1 MACGE
6 CVIPPLGYPG
16 CYPPAIPTDVG
27 RRIVRVSVPG
37 LQGPPGETGAL
48 GYSTRT
54 CASLGALSAA
64 VEKSG
69 IALDTL
75 TEEGSYVV
83 TGATGLPADFTADPV
98 FVTVTKA
105 GTATVQMVG
114 GVQGAEYK
122 LFARTAADG
131 AYGEFAQIG
140 AKTDLTDYAKKSEVA
155 TQISEAVNPV
165 KTTAEAAQ
173 AKANENAGKI
183 TALGATVGEHTT
195 KLTSLES
202 QVQTN
207 TAAIQKNAGDI
218 TTINVTLEELQATD
232 IVLSGDFSDPHKQL
246 VNLVDNT
253 NFQISGSNIQ
263 NGSSSYNKNSGTS
276 YGYIKLTTKEQ
287 CTLSVTGYVSSES
300 NSDFGGVY
308 VGSKIYKPTQSQAKN
323 GTADSTGT
331 YLIRQSGSN
340 SSKEYT
346 MTLTANTTYYLN
358 FFYVKDSSS
367 NSNSDQ
373 IFVSKIQ
380 YRAVV

>member
-1 MACGE
+1 MAE
-6 CVIPPLGYPG
+6 ISKSLES
-16 CYPPAIPTDVG
+16 
-27 RRIVRVSVPG
+27 RVSEFAARTGQEIKKVRG
-37 LQGPPGETGAL
+37 EIATSNTAAEALTQRVAANEGAITNLQSEVAEKVEIDDAQASATKTYSSQKVDSQITAAKQSVKNDLLGGAGEAYDTLKELADAL
-48 GYSTRT
+48 VTNKDAITALQQIAQGHVQFDKAQALNDDQKKQAR
-54 CASLGALSAA
+54 ANIGALSAA

-83 TGATGLPADFTADPV
+83 TGATSLPADFTADPV

-131 AYGEFAQIG
+131 AFGEFAQIG

-183 TALGATVGEHTT
+183 TALEATVGEHTT

-218 TTINVTLEELQATD
+218 TTINANIGTKQ
-232 IVLSGDFSDPHKQL
+232 DFVAAFEAAL
-246 VNLVDNT
+246 
-253 NFQISGSNIQ
+253 
-263 NGSSSYNKNSGTS
+263 
-276 YGYIKLTTKEQ
+276 
-287 CTLSVTGYVSSES
+287 
-300 NSDFGGVY
+300 
-308 VGSKIYKPTQSQAKN
+308 A
-323 GTADSTGT
+323 
-331 YLIRQSGSN
+331 
-340 SSKEYT
+340 
-346 MTLTANTTYYLN
+346 
-358 FFYVKDSSS
+358 
-367 NSNSDQ
+367 
-373 IFVSKIQ
+373 
-380 YRAVV
+380 

>member
-1 MACGE
+1 MAE
-6 CVIPPLGYPG
+6 ISKSLES
-16 CYPPAIPTDVG
+16 
-27 RRIVRVSVPG
+27 RVSEFAARTGQEIKKVRG
-37 LQGPPGETGAL
+37 EIATSNTAAEALTQRVAANEGAITALQGEVAKKVEIDDAQASATKTYSSQKVDSQITAAKQAVKDDLLGGAGEAYDTLKELADAL
-48 GYSTRT
+48 VTNKDAITALQQIAQGHVQFDK
-54 CASLGALSAA
+54 AQSLNDEQKKQARANIGALSAA

-83 TGATGLPADFTADPV
+83 TGATGLPADFTSDPV

-183 TALGATVGEHTT
+183 TALEATVGEHTT

-207 TAAIQKNAGDI
+207 TTAIQKNAGDI
-218 TTINVTLEELQATD
+218 TTINANIGAKQ
-232 IVLSGDFSDPHKQL
+232 DFVAAFEAAL
-246 VNLVDNT
+246 
-253 NFQISGSNIQ
+253 
-263 NGSSSYNKNSGTS
+263 
-276 YGYIKLTTKEQ
+276 
-287 CTLSVTGYVSSES
+287 
-300 NSDFGGVY
+300 
-308 VGSKIYKPTQSQAKN
+308 A
-323 GTADSTGT
+323 
-331 YLIRQSGSN
+331 
-340 SSKEYT
+340 
-346 MTLTANTTYYLN
+346 
-358 FFYVKDSSS
+358 
-367 NSNSDQ
+367 
-373 IFVSKIQ
+373 
-380 YRAVV
+380 

>member
-1 MACGE
+1 MAE
-6 CVIPPLGYPG
+6 ISKSLES
-16 CYPPAIPTDVG
+16 
-27 RRIVRVSVPG
+27 RVSEFAARTGQEIKKVRG
-37 LQGPPGETGAL
+37 EIATSNTAAEALTQRVAANEGAITNLQSEVAKKVEIDDAQASATKTYSSQKVDSQITAAKQSVKNDLLGGAGEAYDTLKELADAL
-48 GYSTRT
+48 VTNKDAITALQQIAQGHVQFDK
-54 CASLGALSAA
+54 AQSLNDEQKKQARANIGALSAA

-83 TGATGLPADFTADPV
+83 TGATGLPADFTSDPV

-165 KTTAEAAQ
+165 KATAEAAQ
-173 AKANENAGKI
+173 AKANENASKI
-183 TALGATVGEHTT
+183 TALEATVGEHTT

-218 TTINVTLEELQATD
+218 TTINANIGTKQ
-232 IVLSGDFSDPHKQL
+232 DFVAAFEAAL
-246 VNLVDNT
+246 
-253 NFQISGSNIQ
+253 
-263 NGSSSYNKNSGTS
+263 
-276 YGYIKLTTKEQ
+276 
-287 CTLSVTGYVSSES
+287 
-300 NSDFGGVY
+300 
-308 VGSKIYKPTQSQAKN
+308 A
-323 GTADSTGT
+323 
-331 YLIRQSGSN
+331 
-340 SSKEYT
+340 
-346 MTLTANTTYYLN
+346 
-358 FFYVKDSSS
+358 
-367 NSNSDQ
+367 
-373 IFVSKIQ
+373 
-380 YRAVV
+380 

>member
-1 MACGE
+1 MAE
-6 CVIPPLGYPG
+6 ISKSLES
-16 CYPPAIPTDVG
+16 
-27 RRIVRVSVPG
+27 RVSEFAARTGQEIKKVRG
-37 LQGPPGETGAL
+37 EIATSNTAAEALTQRVAANEGAITNLQSEVAKKVEIDDAQASATKTYSSQKVDSQITAAKQSVKNDLLGGAGEAYDTLKELADAL
-48 GYSTRT
+48 VTNKDAITALQQIAQGHVQFDK
-54 CASLGALSAA
+54 AQALNDDQKKQAHANIGALSAA

-83 TGATGLPADFTADPV
+83 TGATGLPADFTSDPV

-165 KTTAEAAQ
+165 KATAEAAQ

-183 TALGATVGEHTT
+183 TALEATVGEHTT

-207 TAAIQKNAGDI
+207 TATIQKNAGDI
-218 TTINVTLEELQATD
+218 TTINANIGTKQ
-232 IVLSGDFSDPHKQL
+232 DFVAAFEAAL
-246 VNLVDNT
+246 
-253 NFQISGSNIQ
+253 
-263 NGSSSYNKNSGTS
+263 
-276 YGYIKLTTKEQ
+276 
-287 CTLSVTGYVSSES
+287 
-300 NSDFGGVY
+300 
-308 VGSKIYKPTQSQAKN
+308 A
-323 GTADSTGT
+323 
-331 YLIRQSGSN
+331 
-340 SSKEYT
+340 
-346 MTLTANTTYYLN
+346 
-358 FFYVKDSSS
+358 
-367 NSNSDQ
+367 
-373 IFVSKIQ
+373 
-380 YRAVV
+380 

>member
-1 MACGE
+1 MAE
-6 CVIPPLGYPG
+6 ISKSLES
-16 CYPPAIPTDVG
+16 
-27 RRIVRVSVPG
+27 RVSEFAARTGQEIKKVRG
-37 LQGPPGETGAL
+37 EIATSNTAAEALTQRVAANEGAITNIQSEVAKKVEIDDAQASATKTYSSQKVDSQITAAKQSVKNDLLGGAGEAYDTLKELADALVTNKDAITALQQIAQGHVQFDKAQAL
-48 GYSTRT
+48 NDEQKKQARENI
-54 CASLGALSAA
+54 GALSAA

-83 TGATGLPADFTADPV
+83 TGATGLPADFTSDPV

-165 KTTAEAAQ
+165 KVTAEAAQ

-183 TALGATVGEHTT
+183 TALEATVGEHTT

-218 TTINVTLEELQATD
+218 TTINANIGTKQ
-232 IVLSGDFSDPHKQL
+232 DFVAAFEAAL
-246 VNLVDNT
+246 
-253 NFQISGSNIQ
+253 
-263 NGSSSYNKNSGTS
+263 
-276 YGYIKLTTKEQ
+276 
-287 CTLSVTGYVSSES
+287 
-300 NSDFGGVY
+300 
-308 VGSKIYKPTQSQAKN
+308 A
-323 GTADSTGT
+323 
-331 YLIRQSGSN
+331 
-340 SSKEYT
+340 
-346 MTLTANTTYYLN
+346 
-358 FFYVKDSSS
+358 
-367 NSNSDQ
+367 
-373 IFVSKIQ
+373 
-380 YRAVV
+380 

>member
-1 MACGE
+1 MAE
-6 CVIPPLGYPG
+6 ISKSLES
-16 CYPPAIPTDVG
+16 
-27 RRIVRVSVPG
+27 RVSEFAARTGQEIKKVRG
-37 LQGPPGETGAL
+37 EIATSNTAAEALTQRVAANEGAITNLQSEVAKKVEIDDAQASATKTYSSQKVDSQITAAKQSVKNDLLGGAGEAYDTLKELADAL
-48 GYSTRT
+48 VTNKDAITALQQIAQGHVQFDK
-54 CASLGALSAA
+54 AQSLDDEQKKQARANIGALSAA

-83 TGATGLPADFTADPV
+83 TGATGLPADFTSDPV

-165 KTTAEAAQ
+165 KATAEAAQ

-183 TALGATVGEHTT
+183 TALEATVGEHTT

-218 TTINVTLEELQATD
+218 TTINANIGTKQ
-232 IVLSGDFSDPHKQL
+232 DFVAAFEAAL
-246 VNLVDNT
+246 
-253 NFQISGSNIQ
+253 
-263 NGSSSYNKNSGTS
+263 
-276 YGYIKLTTKEQ
+276 
-287 CTLSVTGYVSSES
+287 
-300 NSDFGGVY
+300 
-308 VGSKIYKPTQSQAKN
+308 A
-323 GTADSTGT
+323 
-331 YLIRQSGSN
+331 
-340 SSKEYT
+340 
-346 MTLTANTTYYLN
+346 
-358 FFYVKDSSS
+358 
-367 NSNSDQ
+367 
-373 IFVSKIQ
+373 
-380 YRAVV
+380 

>member
-1 MACGE
+1 MAE
-6 CVIPPLGYPG
+6 ISKSLES
-16 CYPPAIPTDVG
+16 
-27 RRIVRVSVPG
+27 RVSEFAARTGQEIKKVRG
-37 LQGPPGETGAL
+37 EIATSNTAAEALTQRVAANEGAITALQGEVAKKVEIDDAQASGTKTYSSQKVEAKITAAKQSVKDDLLGGAGEAYDTLKELADAL
-48 GYSTRT
+48 VTNKDAITALQQIAQGHVQFDK
-54 CASLGALSAA
+54 AQSLNDEQKKQARANIGALSAA

-83 TGATGLPADFTADPV
+83 TGATGLPADFTSDPV

-165 KTTAEAAQ
+165 KATAEAAQ
-173 AKANENAGKI
+173 AKVNENAGKI
-183 TALGATVGEHTT
+183 TALEATVGEHTT

-218 TTINVTLEELQATD
+218 TTINANIGTKQ
-232 IVLSGDFSDPHKQL
+232 DFVAAFEAAL
-246 VNLVDNT
+246 
-253 NFQISGSNIQ
+253 
-263 NGSSSYNKNSGTS
+263 
-276 YGYIKLTTKEQ
+276 
-287 CTLSVTGYVSSES
+287 
-300 NSDFGGVY
+300 
-308 VGSKIYKPTQSQAKN
+308 A
-323 GTADSTGT
+323 
-331 YLIRQSGSN
+331 
-340 SSKEYT
+340 
-346 MTLTANTTYYLN
+346 
-358 FFYVKDSSS
+358 
-367 NSNSDQ
+367 
-373 IFVSKIQ
+373 
-380 YRAVV
+380 

>member
-1 MACGE
+1 MAE
-6 CVIPPLGYPG
+6 ISKSLES
-16 CYPPAIPTDVG
+16 
-27 RRIVRVSVPG
+27 RVSEFGARTGQEIKKVRG
-37 LQGPPGETGAL
+37 EIATSNTAAEALTQRVAANEGAITNLQSEVANKVEIDDAQASATKTYSSQKVDSQITAAKQSVKNDLLGGAGEAYDTLKELADAL
-48 GYSTRT
+48 VTNKDAITALQQIAQGHVQFDKAQALNDDQKKQAR
-54 CASLGALSAA
+54 ANIGALSAA

-83 TGATGLPADFTADPV
+83 TGATGLPADFTSDPV

-165 KTTAEAAQ
+165 KATAEAAQ

-183 TALGATVGEHTT
+183 TALEATVGEHTT

-207 TAAIQKNAGDI
+207 TATIQKNAGDI
-218 TTINVTLEELQATD
+218 TTINANIGTKQ
-232 IVLSGDFSDPHKQL
+232 DFVAAFEAAL
-246 VNLVDNT
+246 
-253 NFQISGSNIQ
+253 
-263 NGSSSYNKNSGTS
+263 
-276 YGYIKLTTKEQ
+276 
-287 CTLSVTGYVSSES
+287 
-300 NSDFGGVY
+300 
-308 VGSKIYKPTQSQAKN
+308 A
-323 GTADSTGT
+323 
-331 YLIRQSGSN
+331 
-340 SSKEYT
+340 
-346 MTLTANTTYYLN
+346 
-358 FFYVKDSSS
+358 
-367 NSNSDQ
+367 
-373 IFVSKIQ
+373 
-380 YRAVV
+380 

>member
-1 MACGE
+1 MAE
-6 CVIPPLGYPG
+6 ISKSLES
-16 CYPPAIPTDVG
+16 
-27 RRIVRVSVPG
+27 RVSEFAARTGQEIKRVRG
-37 LQGPPGETGAL
+37 EIATSNTAAEALTQRVAANEGAITNLQSEVAKKVEIDDAQASATKTYSSQKVDSQITAAKQSVKNDLLGGAGEAYDTLKELADAL
-48 GYSTRT
+48 VTNKDAITALQQIAQGHVQFDKAQALNDDQKKQAR
-54 CASLGALSAA
+54 ANIGALSAA

-83 TGATGLPADFTADPV
+83 TGATGLPADFTSDPV

-165 KTTAEAAQ
+165 KATAEAAQ

-183 TALGATVGEHTT
+183 TALEATVGEHTT

-207 TAAIQKNAGDI
+207 TATIQKNAGDI
-218 TTINVTLEELQATD
+218 TTINANIGTKQ
-232 IVLSGDFSDPHKQL
+232 DFVAAFEAAL
-246 VNLVDNT
+246 
-253 NFQISGSNIQ
+253 
-263 NGSSSYNKNSGTS
+263 
-276 YGYIKLTTKEQ
+276 
-287 CTLSVTGYVSSES
+287 
-300 NSDFGGVY
+300 
-308 VGSKIYKPTQSQAKN
+308 A
-323 GTADSTGT
+323 
-331 YLIRQSGSN
+331 
-340 SSKEYT
+340 
-346 MTLTANTTYYLN
+346 
-358 FFYVKDSSS
+358 
-367 NSNSDQ
+367 
-373 IFVSKIQ
+373 
-380 YRAVV
+380 

>member
-1 MACGE
+1 MAE
-6 CVIPPLGYPG
+6 ISKSLES
-16 CYPPAIPTDVG
+16 
-27 RRIVRVSVPG
+27 RVSEFAARTGQEIKKVRG
-37 LQGPPGETGAL
+37 EIATSNTAAEALTQRVAANEGAITALQGEVAKKVEIDDAQASGTKTYSSQKVEAKITAAKQSVKDDLLGGAGEAYDTLKELADAL
-48 GYSTRT
+48 VTNKDAIIALQQIAQGHVQFDK
-54 CASLGALSAA
+54 AQSLNDEQKKQARANIGALSAA

-83 TGATGLPADFTADPV
+83 TGATGLPADFTSDPV

-165 KTTAEAAQ
+165 KATAEAAQ

-183 TALGATVGEHTT
+183 TALEATVGEHTT

-218 TTINVTLEELQATD
+218 TTINANIGTKQ
-232 IVLSGDFSDPHKQL
+232 DFVAAFEAAL
-246 VNLVDNT
+246 
-253 NFQISGSNIQ
+253 
-263 NGSSSYNKNSGTS
+263 
-276 YGYIKLTTKEQ
+276 
-287 CTLSVTGYVSSES
+287 
-300 NSDFGGVY
+300 
-308 VGSKIYKPTQSQAKN
+308 A
-323 GTADSTGT
+323 
-331 YLIRQSGSN
+331 
-340 SSKEYT
+340 
-346 MTLTANTTYYLN
+346 
-358 FFYVKDSSS
+358 
-367 NSNSDQ
+367 
-373 IFVSKIQ
+373 
-380 YRAVV
+380 

>member
-1 MACGE
+1 MAE
-6 CVIPPLGYPG
+6 ISKSLES
-16 CYPPAIPTDVG
+16 
-27 RRIVRVSVPG
+27 RVSEFAARTGQEIKKVRG
-37 LQGPPGETGAL
+37 EIATSNTAAEALTQRVAANEGAITALQGEVAKKVEIDDAQASGTKTYSSQKVEAKITAAKQSVKDDLLGGAGEAYDTLKELADAL
-48 GYSTRT
+48 VTNKDAITALQQIAQGHVQFDK
-54 CASLGALSAA
+54 AQSLNDEQKKQARANIGALSAA

-83 TGATGLPADFTADPV
+83 TGATGLPADFTSDPV

-165 KTTAEAAQ
+165 KATAEAAQ

-183 TALGATVGEHTT
+183 TALEATVGEHTT

-207 TAAIQKNAGDI
+207 TAAIKKNAGDI
-218 TTINVTLEELQATD
+218 TTINANIGTKQ
-232 IVLSGDFSDPHKQL
+232 DFVAAFEAAL
-246 VNLVDNT
+246 
-253 NFQISGSNIQ
+253 
-263 NGSSSYNKNSGTS
+263 
-276 YGYIKLTTKEQ
+276 
-287 CTLSVTGYVSSES
+287 
-300 NSDFGGVY
+300 
-308 VGSKIYKPTQSQAKN
+308 A
-323 GTADSTGT
+323 
-331 YLIRQSGSN
+331 
-340 SSKEYT
+340 
-346 MTLTANTTYYLN
+346 
-358 FFYVKDSSS
+358 
-367 NSNSDQ
+367 
-373 IFVSKIQ
+373 
-380 YRAVV
+380 

>member
-1 MACGE
+1 MAE
-6 CVIPPLGYPG
+6 ISKSLES
-16 CYPPAIPTDVG
+16 
-27 RRIVRVSVPG
+27 RVSEFAARTGQEIKKVRG
-37 LQGPPGETGAL
+37 EIATSNTAAEALTQRVAANEGAITALQGEVAKKVEIDDAQASGTKTYSSQKVEAKITAAKQSVKDDLLGGAGEAYDTLKELADAL
-48 GYSTRT
+48 VTNKDAITALQQIAQGHVQFDK
-54 CASLGALSAA
+54 AQSLNDEQKKQARANIGALSAA

-83 TGATGLPADFTADPV
+83 TGATGLPADFTSDPV

-105 GTATVQMVG
+105 GTATMQMVG

-165 KTTAEAAQ
+165 KATAEAAQ

-183 TALGATVGEHTT
+183 TALEATVGEHTT

-218 TTINVTLEELQATD
+218 TTINANIGTKQ
-232 IVLSGDFSDPHKQL
+232 DFVAAFEAAL
-246 VNLVDNT
+246 
-253 NFQISGSNIQ
+253 
-263 NGSSSYNKNSGTS
+263 
-276 YGYIKLTTKEQ
+276 
-287 CTLSVTGYVSSES
+287 
-300 NSDFGGVY
+300 
-308 VGSKIYKPTQSQAKN
+308 A
-323 GTADSTGT
+323 
-331 YLIRQSGSN
+331 
-340 SSKEYT
+340 
-346 MTLTANTTYYLN
+346 
-358 FFYVKDSSS
+358 
-367 NSNSDQ
+367 
-373 IFVSKIQ
+373 
-380 YRAVV
+380 

>member
-1 MACGE
+1 MAE
-6 CVIPPLGYPG
+6 ISKSLES
-16 CYPPAIPTDVG
+16 
-27 RRIVRVSVPG
+27 RVSEFAARTGQEIKKVRG
-37 LQGPPGETGAL
+37 EIATSNTAAEALTQRVAANEGAIANLQSEVAKKVEIDDAQASATKTYSSQKVDSQITAAKQSVKNDLLGGAGEAYDTLKELADAL
-48 GYSTRT
+48 VTNKDAITALQQIAQGHVQFDKAQPLNDEQKKQAR
-54 CASLGALSAA
+54 ANIGALSAA

-69 IALDTL
+69 VVLDTL

-131 AYGEFAQIG
+131 AFGEFAQIG

-165 KTTAEAAQ
+165 KATAEAAQ

-183 TALGATVGEHTT
+183 TALEATVGEHTT

-218 TTINVTLEELQATD
+218 TTINANIGTKQ
-232 IVLSGDFSDPHKQL
+232 DFVAAFEAAL
-246 VNLVDNT
+246 
-253 NFQISGSNIQ
+253 
-263 NGSSSYNKNSGTS
+263 
-276 YGYIKLTTKEQ
+276 
-287 CTLSVTGYVSSES
+287 
-300 NSDFGGVY
+300 
-308 VGSKIYKPTQSQAKN
+308 A
-323 GTADSTGT
+323 
-331 YLIRQSGSN
+331 
-340 SSKEYT
+340 
-346 MTLTANTTYYLN
+346 
-358 FFYVKDSSS
+358 
-367 NSNSDQ
+367 
-373 IFVSKIQ
+373 
-380 YRAVV
+380 

>member
-1 MACGE
+1 MAE
-6 CVIPPLGYPG
+6 ISKSLES
-16 CYPPAIPTDVG
+16 
-27 RRIVRVSVPG
+27 RVSEFSARTGQEIKKVRG
-37 LQGPPGETGAL
+37 EIATSNTAAEALTQRVAANEGAITNLQSEVAKKVEIDDAQASATKTYSSQKVDSQITAAKQSVKNDLLGGAGEAYDTLKELADAL
-48 GYSTRT
+48 VTNKDAITALQQIAQGHVQFDKAQALNDDQKKQAR
-54 CASLGALSAA
+54 ANIGALSAA

-83 TGATGLPADFTADPV
+83 TGATGLPADFTSDPV

-165 KTTAEAAQ
+165 KATAEAAQ

-183 TALGATVGEHTT
+183 TALEATVGEHTT

-207 TAAIQKNAGDI
+207 TAKIQKNAGDI
-218 TTINVTLEELQATD
+218 TTINANIGTKQ
-232 IVLSGDFSDPHKQL
+232 DFVAAFEAAL
-246 VNLVDNT
+246 
-253 NFQISGSNIQ
+253 
-263 NGSSSYNKNSGTS
+263 
-276 YGYIKLTTKEQ
+276 
-287 CTLSVTGYVSSES
+287 
-300 NSDFGGVY
+300 
-308 VGSKIYKPTQSQAKN
+308 A
-323 GTADSTGT
+323 
-331 YLIRQSGSN
+331 
-340 SSKEYT
+340 
-346 MTLTANTTYYLN
+346 
-358 FFYVKDSSS
+358 
-367 NSNSDQ
+367 
-373 IFVSKIQ
+373 
-380 YRAVV
+380 

>member
-1 MACGE
+1 MAE
-6 CVIPPLGYPG
+6 ISKSLES
-16 CYPPAIPTDVG
+16 
-27 RRIVRVSVPG
+27 RVSEFAARTGQEIKKVRG
-37 LQGPPGETGAL
+37 EIATGNTAAEALTQRVAANEGAITNLQSEVAQKVEIDDAQASATKTYSSQKVDSQITAAKQSVKNDLLGGAGEAYDTLKELADAL
-48 GYSTRT
+48 VTNKDAITALQQIAQGHVQFDK
-54 CASLGALSAA
+54 AQSLNDEQKKQARANIGALSAA

-83 TGATGLPADFTADPV
+83 TGATGLPADFTSDPV

-165 KTTAEAAQ
+165 KATAEAAQ

-183 TALGATVGEHTT
+183 TALEATVGEHTT

-218 TTINVTLEELQATD
+218 TTINANIGTKQ
-232 IVLSGDFSDPHKQL
+232 DFVAAFEAAL
-246 VNLVDNT
+246 
-253 NFQISGSNIQ
+253 
-263 NGSSSYNKNSGTS
+263 
-276 YGYIKLTTKEQ
+276 
-287 CTLSVTGYVSSES
+287 
-300 NSDFGGVY
+300 
-308 VGSKIYKPTQSQAKN
+308 A
-323 GTADSTGT
+323 
-331 YLIRQSGSN
+331 
-340 SSKEYT
+340 
-346 MTLTANTTYYLN
+346 
-358 FFYVKDSSS
+358 
-367 NSNSDQ
+367 
-373 IFVSKIQ
+373 
-380 YRAVV
+380 

>member
-1 MACGE
+1 MAE
-6 CVIPPLGYPG
+6 IIKSLES
-16 CYPPAIPTDVG
+16 
-27 RRIVRVSVPG
+27 RVSEFAARTGQEIKKVRG
-37 LQGPPGETGAL
+37 EIATGDTAAEALTKRVAANEGAITNLKSEVAKKVEIDDAQASATKTYSSQKVDSQITAAKQAVKNDLLGGAGEAYDTLKELADALVTNKDAITALQQIAQGHVQFDKAQ
-48 GYSTRT
+48 
-54 CASLGALSAA
+54 SLNDEQKKQARANIGALSAA

-183 TALGATVGEHTT
+183 TALEATVGEHTT

-218 TTINVTLEELQATD
+218 TTINANIGTKQ
-232 IVLSGDFSDPHKQL
+232 DFVAAFEAAL
-246 VNLVDNT
+246 
-253 NFQISGSNIQ
+253 
-263 NGSSSYNKNSGTS
+263 
-276 YGYIKLTTKEQ
+276 
-287 CTLSVTGYVSSES
+287 
-300 NSDFGGVY
+300 
-308 VGSKIYKPTQSQAKN
+308 A
-323 GTADSTGT
+323 
-331 YLIRQSGSN
+331 
-340 SSKEYT
+340 
-346 MTLTANTTYYLN
+346 
-358 FFYVKDSSS
+358 
-367 NSNSDQ
+367 
-373 IFVSKIQ
+373 
-380 YRAVV
+380 

>member
-1 MACGE
+1 MAE
-6 CVIPPLGYPG
+6 ISKSLES
-16 CYPPAIPTDVG
+16 
-27 RRIVRVSVPG
+27 RVSEFAARTGQEIKKVRG
-37 LQGPPGETGAL
+37 EIATSNTAAEALTQRVAANEGAITNLQSEVAKKVEIDDAQASATKTYSSQKVDSQITAAKQSVKNDLLGGAGEAYDTLKELADAL
-48 GYSTRT
+48 VTNKDAITALQQIAQGHVQFDK
-54 CASLGALSAA
+54 AQSLNDEQKKQARANIGALSAA

-83 TGATGLPADFTADPV
+83 TGATGLPADFTSDPV

-165 KTTAEAAQ
+165 KATAEAAQ

-183 TALGATVGEHTT
+183 TALEATVGEHTT

-202 QVQTN
+202 QVQTT

-218 TTINVTLEELQATD
+218 TTINANIGTKQ
-232 IVLSGDFSDPHKQL
+232 DFVAAFEAAL
-246 VNLVDNT
+246 
-253 NFQISGSNIQ
+253 
-263 NGSSSYNKNSGTS
+263 
-276 YGYIKLTTKEQ
+276 
-287 CTLSVTGYVSSES
+287 
-300 NSDFGGVY
+300 
-308 VGSKIYKPTQSQAKN
+308 A
-323 GTADSTGT
+323 
-331 YLIRQSGSN
+331 
-340 SSKEYT
+340 
-346 MTLTANTTYYLN
+346 
-358 FFYVKDSSS
+358 
-367 NSNSDQ
+367 
-373 IFVSKIQ
+373 
-380 YRAVV
+380 

>member
-1 MACGE
+1 MAE
-6 CVIPPLGYPG
+6 ISKSLES
-16 CYPPAIPTDVG
+16 
-27 RRIVRVSVPG
+27 RVSEFAARTGQEIKKVRG
-37 LQGPPGETGAL
+37 EIATSNTAAEALTQRVAANEGAITNLKSEVAKKVEIDDARASATKTYSSQKVDSQITAAKQAVKNDLLGGAGEAYDTLKELADALVTNKDAITALQQIAQGHVQFDKAQ
-48 GYSTRT
+48 
-54 CASLGALSAA
+54 SLNDEQKKQARANIGALSAA

-183 TALGATVGEHTT
+183 TALEATVGEHTT

-207 TAAIQKNAGDI
+207 TTAIQKNAGDI
-218 TTINVTLEELQATD
+218 TTINANIGAKQ
-232 IVLSGDFSDPHKQL
+232 DFVAAFEAAL
-246 VNLVDNT
+246 
-253 NFQISGSNIQ
+253 
-263 NGSSSYNKNSGTS
+263 
-276 YGYIKLTTKEQ
+276 
-287 CTLSVTGYVSSES
+287 
-300 NSDFGGVY
+300 
-308 VGSKIYKPTQSQAKN
+308 A
-323 GTADSTGT
+323 
-331 YLIRQSGSN
+331 
-340 SSKEYT
+340 
-346 MTLTANTTYYLN
+346 
-358 FFYVKDSSS
+358 
-367 NSNSDQ
+367 
-373 IFVSKIQ
+373 
-380 YRAVV
+380 

>member
-1 MACGE
+1 MAE
-6 CVIPPLGYPG
+6 ISKSLES
-16 CYPPAIPTDVG
+16 
-27 RRIVRVSVPG
+27 RVSEFAARTGQEIKKVRG
-37 LQGPPGETGAL
+37 EIATSNTAAEALTQRVAANESAITNLQSEVAKKVEIDDAQASATKTYSSQKVDSQITAAKKAVKDDLLGGAGEAYDTLKELADAL
-48 GYSTRT
+48 VTNKDAITALQQIAQGHVQFDK
-54 CASLGALSAA
+54 AQSLNDEQKKQARANIGALSAA

-122 LFARTAADG
+122 LFARTAAEG
-131 AYGEFAQIG
+131 AFGEFAQIG

-155 TQISEAVNPV
+155 TQISDAVNPV

-183 TALGATVGEHTT
+183 TALEATVGEHTT

-218 TTINVTLEELQATD
+218 TTINANIGTKQ
-232 IVLSGDFSDPHKQL
+232 DFVAAFEAAL
-246 VNLVDNT
+246 
-253 NFQISGSNIQ
+253 
-263 NGSSSYNKNSGTS
+263 
-276 YGYIKLTTKEQ
+276 
-287 CTLSVTGYVSSES
+287 
-300 NSDFGGVY
+300 
-308 VGSKIYKPTQSQAKN
+308 A
-323 GTADSTGT
+323 
-331 YLIRQSGSN
+331 
-340 SSKEYT
+340 
-346 MTLTANTTYYLN
+346 
-358 FFYVKDSSS
+358 
-367 NSNSDQ
+367 
-373 IFVSKIQ
+373 
-380 YRAVV
+380 

>member
-1 MACGE
+1 MAE
-6 CVIPPLGYPG
+6 ISKSLES
-16 CYPPAIPTDVG
+16 
-27 RRIVRVSVPG
+27 RVSEFAARTGQEIKKVRG
-37 LQGPPGETGAL
+37 EIATSNTAAEALTQRVAANEDAITNLQSEVAKKVEIDDAQASATKTYSSQKVDSQITAAKQSVKNDLLGGAGEAYDTLKELADAL
-48 GYSTRT
+48 VTNKDAITALQQIAQGHVQFDKAQALNDDQKKQAR
-54 CASLGALSAA
+54 ANIGALSAA

-83 TGATGLPADFTADPV
+83 TGATGLPADFTSDPV

-165 KTTAEAAQ
+165 KATAEAAQ

-183 TALGATVGEHTT
+183 TALEATVGEHTT

-207 TAAIQKNAGDI
+207 TATIQKNAGDI
-218 TTINVTLEELQATD
+218 TTINANIGTKQ
-232 IVLSGDFSDPHKQL
+232 DFVAAFEAAL
-246 VNLVDNT
+246 
-253 NFQISGSNIQ
+253 
-263 NGSSSYNKNSGTS
+263 
-276 YGYIKLTTKEQ
+276 
-287 CTLSVTGYVSSES
+287 
-300 NSDFGGVY
+300 
-308 VGSKIYKPTQSQAKN
+308 A
-323 GTADSTGT
+323 
-331 YLIRQSGSN
+331 
-340 SSKEYT
+340 
-346 MTLTANTTYYLN
+346 
-358 FFYVKDSSS
+358 
-367 NSNSDQ
+367 
-373 IFVSKIQ
+373 
-380 YRAVV
+380 